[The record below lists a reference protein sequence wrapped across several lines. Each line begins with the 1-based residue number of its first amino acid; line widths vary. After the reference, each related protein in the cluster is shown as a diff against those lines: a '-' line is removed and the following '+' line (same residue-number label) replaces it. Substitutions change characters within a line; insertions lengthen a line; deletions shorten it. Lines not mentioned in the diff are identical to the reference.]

1 MGKVKVIIF
10 VTFGLVFMAL
20 IGLEIYWRILGSG
33 LSVLPIIYWMIL
45 AIWVIVAINKK
56 LRSDNSFFW
65 AFGFF
70 VISAVFGIFGAR
82 FVSEIIMKISFIGW
96 VIGIVQ
102 ALMEYKKDQKSE

>member
-1 MGKVKVIIF
+1 MIKKIF
-10 VTFGLVFMAL
+10 IVTYLVFL
-20 IGLEIYWRILGSG
+20 LGILVINFLGSIRG
-33 LSVLPIIYWMIL
+33 YGIFISPFTYWTVLVGWLYVNYERKIKS
-45 AIWVIVAINKK
+45 KK
-56 LRSDNSFFW
+56 SFVL

-102 ALMEYKKDQKSE
+102 ALIEYKKDQKSE